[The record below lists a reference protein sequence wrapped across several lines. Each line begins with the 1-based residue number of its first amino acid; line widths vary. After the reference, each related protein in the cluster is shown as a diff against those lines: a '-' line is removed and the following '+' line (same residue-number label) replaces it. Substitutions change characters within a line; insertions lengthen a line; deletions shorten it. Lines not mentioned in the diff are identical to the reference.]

1 MTVAHSEEQDTG
13 MMDLV
18 EVRALC
24 GNTIMSRF
32 SHQKI
37 IRKSRFVLRDSHMVC
52 ENGLTELNVACVCIE
67 EISAYMCVC
76 VHVYPHVC
84 IVLIEASIFC

>member
-1 MTVAHSEEQDTG
+1 

-32 SHQKI
+32 SHQKT

-52 ENGLTELNVACVCIE
+52 ENGLTELNVACVCTE
-67 EISAYMCVC
+67 EMSAYMCVFMFILMC
-76 VHVYPHVC
+76 A
-84 IVLIEASIFC
+84 LF